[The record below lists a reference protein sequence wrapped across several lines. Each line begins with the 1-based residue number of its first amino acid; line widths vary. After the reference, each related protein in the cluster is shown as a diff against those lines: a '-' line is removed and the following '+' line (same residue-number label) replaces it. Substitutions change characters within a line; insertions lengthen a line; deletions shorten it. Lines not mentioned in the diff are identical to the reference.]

1 MDYDT
6 WLSTNPAELT
16 AREEELFFAWC
27 KENGVDPEAE
37 GALEKFEE
45 ANDQRI

>member
-6 WLSTNPAELT
+6 WLSTNPAEFT
-16 AREEELFFAWC
+16 AREEELFLAWC
-27 KENGVDPEAE
+27 EENKVDPEDEDAVTR
-37 GALEKFEE
+37 FEE